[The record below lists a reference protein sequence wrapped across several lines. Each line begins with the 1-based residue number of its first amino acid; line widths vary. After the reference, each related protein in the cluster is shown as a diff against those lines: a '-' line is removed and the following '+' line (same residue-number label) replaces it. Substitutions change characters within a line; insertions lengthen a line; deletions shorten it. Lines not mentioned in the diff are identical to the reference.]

1 MTTKERPAHTVK
13 LGLVEA
19 AIWRNETDG
28 RPRFNVTVR
37 RSYAVEHEGKRNW
50 KSTDSFGRDDLLA
63 LAKAVDLA
71 HTWIAE
77 QTAKREGAAAQ
88 SDALTGEDAAENI

>member
-1 MTTKERPAHTVK
+1 MTTKERPAHNVK
-13 LGLVEA
+13 IGLVEA

-28 RPRFNVTVR
+28 RQRFNVTVR
-37 RSYAVEHEGKRNW
+37 RSYAVEHEGKRTW

-71 HTWIAE
+71 HSWIHE
-77 QTAKREGAAAQ
+77 QAAAKPE
-88 SDALTGEDAAENI
+88 SEPSE